1 MEIYLSLLID
11 ILEQGLIYGIMVL
24 GVYISY
30 RILNFPDLS
39 VDGTFPLGAAV
50 STVMIMQGVNPW
62 LALLVAMLAGCV
74 AGLVTGLLHV
84 YMKISGLFSGIL
96 VMTVMFSV
104 NLIIVGK
111 SNQPFFEKPT
121 VFNTFPATLIPENQM
136 YNLRVIFISLLIVL
150 MCKILL
156 DWFLRTKRG
165 MLLRAVG
172 DNPQVVVA
180 VGISPGNVKIMGL
193 SMANGLVS
201 LSGAVLSQ
209 QQRFFEIST
218 GTGMMVLSLASVI
231 IGLVVFKRLS
241 LLKATSMV
249 ILGSIIYKALVALA
263 INFGAPANYLNLI
276 RGVLFL
282 LVLLLNQLSQK
293 GEQRHAGN

>member
-1 MEIYLSLLID
+1 MDIYLSLFID

-62 LALLVAMLAGCV
+62 MALLIALLAGCI
-74 AGLVTGLLHV
+74 AGLVTGILHV

-96 VMTVMFSV
+96 VMTVMFSI

-111 SNQPFFEKPT
+111 SNQPFFDKAT
-121 VFNTFPATLIPENQM
+121 VFNTFPATLIPESQR
-136 YNLRVIFISLLIVL
+136 YNLRIVFIAAIIVIFA
-150 MCKILL
+150 KILL

-193 SMANGLVS
+193 SMANGLVA

-209 QQRFFEIST
+209 QQRFFEVST

-231 IGLVVFKRLS
+231 IGIVVFKRLS
-241 LLKATSMV
+241 FLKATTMV
-249 ILGSIIYKALVALA
+249 IFGSIIYKALVALA

-282 LVLLLNQLSQK
+282 LVLLLNQLNQK
-293 GEQRHAGN
+293 GEQRRAGT

>member
-1 MEIYLSLLID
+1 MDIYLSLFID

-62 LALLVAMLAGCV
+62 LALLIALLAGCI
-74 AGLVTGLLHV
+74 AGLVTGILHV

-96 VMTVMFSV
+96 VMTVMFSI

-111 SNQPFFEKPT
+111 SNQPFFDKAT
-121 VFNTFPATLIPENQM
+121 VFNTFPATLIPESQR
-136 YNLRVIFISLLIVL
+136 YNLRIVFIAAIIVIFA
-150 MCKILL
+150 KILL

-193 SMANGLVS
+193 SMANGLVA

-209 QQRFFEIST
+209 QQRFFEVST

-231 IGLVVFKRLS
+231 IGIVVFKRLS
-241 LLKATSMV
+241 FLKATTMV
-249 ILGSIIYKALVALA
+249 IFGSIIYKALVALA

-282 LVLLLNQLSQK
+282 LVLLLNQLNQK
-293 GEQRHAGN
+293 GEQRRAGT

>member
-50 STVMIMQGVNPW
+50 STVMIMRGVNPW
-62 LALLVAMLAGCV
+62 LALLVALLAGCI

-96 VMTVMFSV
+96 VMTVMFSI

-121 VFNTFPATLIPENQM
+121 VFNTFPATLIPESQE
-136 YNLRVIFISLLIVL
+136 YNLRVIFVAMIIVIF
-150 MCKILL
+150 CKMLL

-241 LLKATSMV
+241 LLKATTMV
-249 ILGSIIYKALVALA
+249 IFGSIIYKALVSLA

-293 GEQRHAGN
+293 GERRHAGN

>member
-50 STVMIMQGVNPW
+50 STVMIMRGVNPW
-62 LALLVAMLAGCV
+62 LALLVALLAGCI

-96 VMTVMFSV
+96 VMTVMFSI

-121 VFNTFPATLIPENQM
+121 VFNTFPATLIPESQE
-136 YNLRVIFISLLIVL
+136 YNLRVIFVAMIIVIF
-150 MCKILL
+150 CKMLL

-209 QQRFFEIST
+209 QQRF
-218 GTGMMVLSLASVI
+218 LKSVP
-231 IGLVVFKRLS
+231 
-241 LLKATSMV
+241 
-249 ILGSIIYKALVALA
+249 
-263 INFGAPANYLNLI
+263 APA
-276 RGVLFL
+276 
-282 LVLLLNQLSQK
+282 
-293 GEQRHAGN
+293 

>member
-1 MEIYLSLLID
+1 MDIFLGLLID

-50 STVMIMQGVNPW
+50 STVLIIQGVNPW
-62 LALLVAMLAGCV
+62 LALLLALLAGCL
-74 AGLVTGLLHV
+74 AGLMTGVFHV
-84 YMKISGLFSGIL
+84 FLKISGLFSGIL
-96 VMTVMFSV
+96 VMTVMYSI
-104 NLIIVGK
+104 NLIIVGR
-111 SNQPFFEKPT
+111 SNQPFFEKAT
-121 VFNTFPATLIPENQM
+121 VFNSFPATLVPEGER
-136 YNLRVIFISLLIVL
+136 YNLRVIFIAALVVIL
-150 MCKILL
+150 CKIIL
-156 DWFLRTKRG
+156 DWFLKTKRG

-193 SMANGLVS
+193 SMANGLVA

-209 QQRFFEIST
+209 QQRFFEVST

-241 LLKATSMV
+241 FMKATTMV

-293 GEQRHAGN
+293 GDSQRART